1 MPKFEIEYR
10 ESLKEVLKEMGV
22 NLAFNTNADFSK
34 IRVQNDLLIDD
45 VIHKTY
51 LKVNEEGKKLLQ

>member
-22 NLAFNTNADFSK
+22 NLVFNTSADFSK

-45 VIHKTY
+45 IIHK
-51 LKVNEEGKKLLQ
+51 NI